1 MKKIRALIIDD
12 EPAARMEL
20 VRMLK
25 NYPQVTLL
33 AEAGDVDQAES
44 LIKLLKPDL
53 LFLDIQMPDAS
64 GFELL
69 ERLEQLPQVIFVTAF
84 DRYAL
89 QAFEVS
95 ALDYLMKPVREERFA
110 KAIHQ
115 VIEKINYGYEP
126 SVFIKDR
133 GRHHLIKWKDVH
145 LIESVENYARIHFG
159 NEHVLLKTSLNKLV
173 KNPDCAH
180 FFRAGRAQLFNLNY
194 VKEIGTDKEGMW
206 VKLTTDELIRLSERQ
221 ASKFRNINK

>member
-1 MKKIRALIIDD
+1 MKTIRALIIDD

-25 NYPQVTLL
+25 AYPQVTVL
-33 AEAGDVDQAES
+33 AEAGDADQAES

-53 LFLDIQMPDAS
+53 IFLDVQMPGAS

-95 ALDYLMKPVREERFA
+95 ALDYLMKPVREERFT

-115 VIEKINYGYEP
+115 AMERINKGYEP
-126 SVFIKDR
+126 AVFVKDR
-133 GRHHLIKWKDVH
+133 NRHHLVKWKDVH
-145 LIESVENYARIHFG
+145 LIESLENYARLHFG
-159 NEHVLLKTSLNKLV
+159 KEQVLLKTSLNKLEE
-173 KNPDCAH
+173 KPECAH

-194 VKEIGTDKEGMW
+194 IKEIVTDNDGMW
-206 VKLTTDELIRLSERQ
+206 VKLTTDQLIRLSERQ
-221 ASKFRNINK
+221 ATKFRNINN